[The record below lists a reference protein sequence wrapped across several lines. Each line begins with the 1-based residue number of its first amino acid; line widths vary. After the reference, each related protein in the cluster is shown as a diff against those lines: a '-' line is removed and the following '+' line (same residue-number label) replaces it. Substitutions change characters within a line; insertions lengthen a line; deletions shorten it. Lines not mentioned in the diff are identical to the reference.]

1 VLVDSPNL
9 ELVRSIV
16 AAWERGDFSSADW
29 ADPEIDFVVA
39 DGVEPDNYRGL
50 TGMAN
55 AWRSRMSA
63 YEAARL
69 QPDEYRELDDGR
81 VLVFYRAKGRGKTSG
96 LDLEKVWTKGAMV
109 FQIRSDKVTR
119 LVVYNDAAR
128 AVRDLA

>member
-1 VLVDSPNL
+1 
-9 ELVRSIV
+9 VRSIV

-63 YEAARL
+63 YEGARL
-69 QPDEYRELDDGR
+69 QPEEYRELDDGR

-109 FQIRSDKVTR
+109 FQIRDDKVTR
-119 LVVYNDAAR
+119 LVVYNDATR
-128 AVRDLA
+128 AVRDLP